1 MFVCNPVTADVTLGC
16 LLALSFGDFFLVEF
30 FTSLRTKLPD
40 TEEMHIHFME
50 FAPCL
55 TSISLPGTFR
65 VLWNFVLRTKNTDH
79 ALKLI
84 FFKLLEHL
92 THSTHRNL
100 ALLSMQNILPH
111 LFVLLKVCTASDND
125 RERRILSKI
134 LRRFFEMGASTQD
147 SRELLQCIAKH
158 DGSVDIDMF
167 ELVRAS
173 AKSRWPQHFLLNGR
187 SALVMSS
194 TDMKALPAH
203 GFTFMVGYL
212 ICTGTDCA

>member
-1 MFVCNPVTADVTLGC
+1 MTADVTLGR

-40 TEEMHIHFME
+40 TGQMHIHFME

-55 TSISLPGTFR
+55 TSISLPGTLG
-65 VLWNFVLRTKNTDH
+65 VLWSFILRTRNTDH
-79 ALKLI
+79 ALRLTVY
-84 FFKLLEHL
+84 KLLEHL
-92 THSTHRNL
+92 AHSTHRNL

-111 LFVLLKVCTASDND
+111 LFVLLKVSAASDND
-125 RERRILSKI
+125 RERRIISKI
-134 LRRFFEMGASTQD
+134 LRRLFEMGASIQD

-173 AKSRWPQHFLLNGR
+173 AKSRWPQHILLNGVVHR
-187 SALVMSS
+187 HEGPSCSWLHLYGRPFDLHWSR
-194 TDMKALPAH
+194 LRLN
-203 GFTFMVGYL
+203 Y
-212 ICTGTDCA
+212 